1 MNKPILITGPHRS
14 GSTWVGNIIR
24 KLPMIYYIHEPLT
37 PNSIT
42 RGLFDTE
49 IWYKYYDPNKE
60 HEKVESILNK
70 LFIGQ
75 YPLKALLHFK
85 NSLPST
91 DYRNPNG
98 INDNK
103 IDFKYLKWRIFESP
117 FKKPV

>member
-1 MNKPILITGPHRS
+1 MNKPILITGSHRS

-49 IWYKYYDPNKE
+49 IWYKYYDPNKKY
-60 HEKVESILNK
+60 EKIESILNN
-70 LFIGQ
+70 LFIGR
-75 YPLKALLHFK
+75 YPLSALLHFK
-85 NSLPST
+85 NSLPIT

-98 INDNK
+98 IKDR
-103 IDFKYLKWRIFESP
+103 F
-117 FKKPV
+117 